1 MPKFGLGVGAIL
13 HIVNTPEVAA
23 DFELILVLASHY
35 ASFATYAFGRI
46 DEKAHLIWVAHFSA
60 PSKSGS
66 RSGRRASAISGFPCH
81 FSTLHTPEFHPD
93 VPSPVATCSYSTLRS
108 EEHTSELQ
116 SLMRSSY

>member
-1 MPKFGLGVGAIL
+1 MPKLGLGVGAIL

-66 RSGRRASAISGFPCH
+66 RSGRRASAI
-81 FSTLHTPEFHPD
+81 
-93 VPSPVATCSYSTLRS
+93 RS
-108 EEHTSELQ
+108 DEHTSELQ
-116 SLMRSSY
+116 SLMRISYADFVLQKQHTHKAQKHTS